1 MVRTASA
8 FSRISL
14 AQITFCHCLLQK
26 MDLSASVF
34 DITGELTEIQEYLR
48 GMKQAYES
56 HDILQQ
62 ISRAEFHLLEWYRIA
77 LHASIS
83 DL

>member
-1 MVRTASA
+1 
-8 FSRISL
+8 
-14 AQITFCHCLLQK
+14 

-56 HDILQQ
+56 HDILLQQ

-83 DL
+83 DS

>member
-14 AQITFCHCLLQK
+14 TQITFCHCLLQK

-34 DITGELTEIQEYLR
+34 DMREELTEIQKYLR
-48 GMKQAYES
+48 AVKQAYES
-56 HDILQQ
+56 HDILQK
-62 ISRAEFHLLEWYRIA
+62 IDKAEFHLLEWYRIA
-77 LHASIS
+77 LHASILDS
-83 DL
+83 